1 MNNKFANGVGLIE
14 CAGGKEEIIM
24 TKEKLFKLNL
34 QMFTEPGA
42 EGGAQSGAEGGTD
55 EGAED
60 KSFDDWLA
68 ENKEFQAEFDRRN
81 EKAIT
86 TAKTNWEKDANKRVE
101 DAKTKAQ
108 RLADMTDEEKAT
120 EAERERMDALE
131 ERERELNK
139 RELKATAIDI
149 LAEKELPIKL
159 AEVLYYEDENTTKE
173 HIDAVATAFSE
184 AVQAEVDKRLV
195 NSVDVPGGNGASGQT
210 STRSERIAKE
220 RNKQEAPKTSLWG

>member
-1 MNNKFANGVGLIE
+1 MD
-14 CAGGKEEIIM
+14 KE
-24 TKEKLFKLNL
+24 LLKLNL
-34 QMFTEPGA
+34 QMFNELETD
-42 EGGAQSGAEGGTD
+42 GGAQPESETK
-55 EGAED
+55 EGAEQ

-81 EKAIT
+81 GKAIN
-86 TAKTNWEKDANKRVE
+86 TAKKNWEKDADKRVK

-108 RLADMTDEEKAT
+108 RLAEMTDEERASEEEK
-120 EAERERMDALE
+120 ERLEALE
-131 ERERELNK
+131 QRERELNK

-173 HIDAVATAFSE
+173 HIDAVGEAFAE

-195 NSVDVPGGNGASGQT
+195 NSVDIPSGGEAQEPA
-210 STRSERIAKE
+210 TRSERIAKE
-220 RNKQEAPKTSLWG
+220 RNRQEKPKTSLWG